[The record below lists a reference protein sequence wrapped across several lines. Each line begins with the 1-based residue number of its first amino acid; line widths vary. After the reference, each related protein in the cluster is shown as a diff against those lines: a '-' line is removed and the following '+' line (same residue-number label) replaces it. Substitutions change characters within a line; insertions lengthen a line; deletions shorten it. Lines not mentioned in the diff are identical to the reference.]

1 MGKKH
6 KLLEHNDNTQEPA
19 KKTKIESEIEESN
32 LQDDLDVDEEL
43 DQEKELDEK
52 DVDDELDVD
61 DEEDVEEE
69 MVSSS
74 IMLILFLLFSDR
86 WSWVY

>member
-1 MGKKH
+1 MSKKH

-19 KKTKIESEIEESN
+19 KKPKIESEIEESN

-43 DQEKELDEK
+43 DQEKELDEI
-52 DVDDELDVD
+52 DVD

>member
-43 DQEKELDEK
+43 DQEKELDQN
-52 DVDDELDVD
+52 DDDELDVD

-69 MVSSS
+69 MVSS
-74 IMLILFLLFSDR
+74 IQ
-86 WSWVY
+86 